1 MDLNR
6 VQIFAQ
12 VVEQGSF
19 TGAAKAL
26 GITKATVSRKVAELE
41 ADAGAQLLFRTT
53 RALKLTEAGSSYYNR
68 ISKILMDLQNAED
81 QLSASQ
87 EIIKGNLKIVCPI
100 ELGQLFLGR
109 IFAQFLAT
117 YPDITIDAELT
128 NRQVDVVEEGID
140 ILFQITTNTDARL
153 QQYEIINAHKA
164 LMASPN
170 YLAKHGTPKVPQDL
184 AHHTAIKLQSAHID
198 GSWTIFDGK
207 QWVTMAPK
215 AQLTV
220 NNVTLAREAAIEGLG
235 ITAVPSIIAQDALE
249 TCQLIPVLADYP
261 MQQTK
266 VTVSFPQRA
275 YLPRKYRV
283 FIEFLYAAVF
293 KRWQDRVLQVPDF
306 VSQKSHTT
314 TQKLS

>member
-68 ISKILMDLQNAED
+68 INKILTDLQNAED
-81 QLSASQ
+81 QLSANQ

-117 YPDITIDAELT
+117 YPDITIEAELT
-128 NRQVDVVEEGID
+128 NRKVDVIEEGID
-140 ILFQITTNTDARL
+140 ILFQITENPDSRL
-153 QQYEIINAHKA
+153 QQYALLNAHKT
-164 LMASPN
+164 LMASPS

-184 AHHTAIKLQSAHID
+184 AAHTAIKLQSAHID
-198 GSWTIFDGK
+198 GSWLIFDGNS
-207 QWVTMAPK
+207 WVAMEPK

-235 ITAVPSIIAQDALE
+235 ITAVPTLIAQEALE
-249 TCQLIPVLADYP
+249 SNQLIALLEDYP
-261 MQQTK
+261 MRQTK
-266 VTVSFPQRA
+266 ITLNFPQRA

-283 FIEFLYAAVF
+283 FIEFLYAVLF
-293 KRWQDRVLQVPDF
+293 KRWGEQVLEAPDF
-306 VSQKSHTT
+306 IDDKSQSMDIF
-314 TQKLS
+314 

>member
-68 ISKILMDLQNAED
+68 ISKILVDLQNAED
-81 QLSASQ
+81 QLSANQ

-109 IFAQFLAT
+109 IFAQFLTA

-128 NRQVDVVEEGID
+128 NRKVDVIEEGID
-140 ILFQITTNTDARL
+140 ILFQITESNDARL
-153 QQYEIINAHKA
+153 QQYEIVNAHKA
-164 LMASPN
+164 LMASPT
-170 YLAKHGTPKVPQDL
+170 YLAKHGTPTVPQDL

-198 GSWTIFDGK
+198 GSWKIFDGK
-207 QWVTMAPK
+207 QWVAMEPK

-235 ITAVPSIIAQDALE
+235 ITAVPSLIAQEALE
-249 TCQLIPVLADYP
+249 KKLLIPVLEDYP
-261 MQQTK
+261 MLQTK

-306 VSQKSHTT
+306 VSPPAE
-314 TQKLS
+314 